1 MLMLGV
7 RETQRGLSAE
17 RRRDRIPG
25 ILEEKMADETTT
37 TPGSAAS
44 GDAAE
49 GGRFS
54 RAKDFVSDKYA
65 GASDT
70 VREKYSEIR
79 DKVDEIDFGGLTEQL
94 RSYVRSNPGKALLIS
109 IGVGFVVGLLLR
121 RASDDDD
128 E

>member
-1 MLMLGV
+1 
-7 RETQRGLSAE
+7 
-17 RRRDRIPG
+17 
-25 ILEEKMADETTT
+25 MADETTT
-37 TPGSAAS
+37 TPGSATS

-65 GASDT
+65 SASDT

-121 RASDDDD
+121 RAGDDDD
-128 E
+128 K